1 MTDCIVVGGGLIG
14 MLTAR
19 MLREAG
25 AGVMLVERSELG
37 REASWAGG
45 GILSPL
51 YPWRYPEPVT
61 TLSRYSQAR
70 YRDFAESLRE
80 ETGIDPEWTP
90 SGLLILDVEE
100 QDAALDWARRS
111 GADLRPVGRDAI
123 RDCEPAL
130 SAALEAGLWMP
141 AIAQVRNPRLVKALR
156 ASLAQRGVVCRTD
169 TPVERVGVR
178 GGRAVGVETAEGP
191 IEGDRVVVATGAWSA
206 HLVPGVADGLPIEP
220 VRGQMILFKTEP
232 GTVSRIVL
240 HQSQYLIPRRDGRVL
255 AGSTLERVGFDKST
269 TEEAAEDLRRAAIAL
284 VPALEHAPIE
294 QHWAGLRPG
303 SPTGV
308 PFIGAHPQIEGL
320 FANAGHFRNGVVMGL
335 ASAQL
340 MADLVL
346 DREPALDPEPFR
358 LERDAD

>member
-14 MLTAR
+14 MLTVR
-19 MLREAG
+19 ILREAG
-25 AGVMLVERSELG
+25 AQVVLVERGELG

-51 YPWRYPEPVT
+51 YPWRYPDPVT
-61 TLSRYSQAR
+61 MLSSYSQVR
-70 YRDFAESLRE
+70 YQAFAESLHE
-80 ETGIDPEWTP
+80 ETGIDPEWTL
-90 SGLLILDVEE
+90 SGLIILDVDE
-100 QDAALDWARRS
+100 QDAALHWAGRS
-111 GADLRPVGRDAI
+111 GADLRPVGREAL

-130 SAALEAGLWMP
+130 RAGPEAGLWMP
-141 AIAQVRNPRLVKALR
+141 AIAQIRNPRLVKALR
-156 ASLAQRGVVCRTD
+156 ASLAQRGVDCRTD
-169 TPVERVGVR
+169 TPVERVAVR
-178 GGRAVGVETAEGP
+178 GGRAVGVETEAGL

-206 HLVPGVADGLPIEP
+206 HLVPGVADGLPVEP
-220 VRGQMILFKTEP
+220 VRGQMILLKTEP

-269 TEEAAEDLRRAAIAL
+269 TEEAAEHLRRAAIEL
-284 VPALEHAPIE
+284 VPALEQAPIE
-294 QHWAGLRPG
+294 HHWAGLRPG

-308 PFIGAHPQIEGL
+308 PFIGEHPQIRGL

-346 DREPALDPEPFR
+346 GRAPALDPEPFR
-358 LERDAD
+358 LERDTD

>member
-19 MLREAG
+19 ILREAG
-25 AGVMLVERSELG
+25 AEVVLVERGELG

-61 TLSRYSQAR
+61 TLSSYSQAR
-70 YRDFAESLRE
+70 YPGFAESLRE
-80 ETGIDPEWTP
+80 ETGIDPEWTH
-90 SGLLILDVEE
+90 SGLLILDVDE
-100 QDAALDWARRS
+100 QDEALDWARRS
-111 GADLRPVGRDAI
+111 GADLRPVDREAL
-123 RDCEPAL
+123 RECEPAL
-130 SAALEAGLWMP
+130 SVGPEAGLWMP

-156 ASLAQRGVVCRTD
+156 ASLAQRGVDCRTG
-169 TPVERVGVR
+169 TPVDRVSVR
-178 GGRAVGVETAEGP
+178 GGRAVGVETDVGP

-206 HLVPGVADGLPIEP
+206 HLVPGVADGLPVEP

-240 HQSQYLIPRRDGRVL
+240 HRSRYLIPRRDGRVL

-269 TEEAAEDLRRAAIAL
+269 TEEAAEDLRRAAIEL

-294 QHWAGLRPG
+294 HHWAGLRPG

-308 PFIGAHPQIEGL
+308 PFIGEHPQIRGL

-346 DREPALDPEPFR
+346 DREPAFDPEPFR
-358 LERDAD
+358 LERDTD